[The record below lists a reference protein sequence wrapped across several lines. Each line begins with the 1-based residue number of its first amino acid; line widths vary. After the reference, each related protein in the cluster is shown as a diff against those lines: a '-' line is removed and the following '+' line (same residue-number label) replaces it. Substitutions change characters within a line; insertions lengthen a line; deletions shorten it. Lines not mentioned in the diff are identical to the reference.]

1 MKRLEGTTVQKFK
14 VEAGEYK
21 IEIERG
27 APAPVAAPAAPG
39 APAAPA
45 APLPFDSEQ
54 TERPPRPTSGTR
66 SSRRSSARSTA
77 PRSRARRRSSRRATS
92 STRARRSA
100 IVEAMKLMNEVK
112 ADRSGTIAQFAATD
126 GDWVEFEQ
134 PLVYLEPAED

>member
-1 MKRLEGTTVQKFK
+1 MTTRTRGPDKELIRSVWEEARDLVKRLEGTTVQKFK

-45 APLPFDSEQ
+45 APMPAAADDGA
-54 TERPPRPTSGTR
+54 PPRPTSGTR

-92 STRARRSA
+92 STGPDGRRSS
-100 IVEAMKLMNEVK
+100 
-112 ADRSGTIAQFAATD
+112 RR
-126 GDWVEFEQ
+126 
-134 PLVYLEPAED
+134 